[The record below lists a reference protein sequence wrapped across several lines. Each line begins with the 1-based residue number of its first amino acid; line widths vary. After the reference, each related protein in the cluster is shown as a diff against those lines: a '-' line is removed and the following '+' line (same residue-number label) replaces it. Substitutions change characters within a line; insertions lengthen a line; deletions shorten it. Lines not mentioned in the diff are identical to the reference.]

1 MKKIALHTVVILI
14 ASLTL
19 MSAGNPATSYSLF
32 KVGRTKDANEILYD
46 INLSSNGN
54 LNIDNPISIY
64 WIKKTKGGTTEPLT
78 SIQTKFAYGV
88 DYLSKNERSAVFQ
101 FVSYNKRT
109 FTLKKDNKGVF
120 RVFTFLKNK
129 EVIVNRIFVHI
140 VGGSFWFPTVPKVE
154 LHATDLIT
162 GIEFTEVIYT

>member
-1 MKKIALHTVVILI
+1 
-14 ASLTL
+14 
-19 MSAGNPATSYSLF
+19 MSAGNPAASYSLF
-32 KVGRTKDANEILYD
+32 KVGRTKDANEIFYD
-46 INLSSNGN
+46 INLTSNGS
-54 LNIDNPISIY
+54 LNVENPINIY

-88 DYLSKNERSAVFQ
+88 DYLSKNEHSAVFQ
-101 FVSYNKRT
+101 FVSYDKRT

-120 RVFTFLKNK
+120 RVFTSVRNK
-129 EVIVNRIFVHI
+129 EVIVNQIYVYI

>member
-1 MKKIALHTVVILI
+1 MKRITLHTVVLLI
-14 ASLTL
+14 ASFTL
-19 MSAGNPATSYSLF
+19 MSAGNPAASYSLF
-32 KVGRTKDANEILYD
+32 KVGRTKDANEIFYD
-46 INLSSNGN
+46 INLTSKGG
-54 LNIDNPISIY
+54 LNVENPINIY
-64 WIKKTKGGTTEPLT
+64 WIKKTKGGTTEPLS

-88 DYLSKNERSAVFQ
+88 YYLSKNERSAVFQ
-101 FVSYNKRT
+101 FVSYDKRT

-120 RVFTFLKNK
+120 RVFTSVRNK
-129 EVIVNRIFVHI
+129 EVIVNQIYVYI